1 MRPALLIASLVL
13 VTAGTAAAQ
22 PGLTPPVSPPP
33 QAAQPLPPA
42 PPAQPQ
48 GEVSEGAALALS
60 LGGTAAAWTLLL
72 TASGNHGSGDLV
84 LLGLAGV
91 MVAPSFGHWY
101 AHSFATRGLG
111 LRLAGLGSF
120 TVALALAVQCEDECN
135 NGTAIQGAVLLSLGL
150 LIAGTIDDIVTAP
163 GEARRYNQR
172 FQNVSLVPMVR
183 RDTGG
188 LMLTGR
194 F

>member
-1 MRPALLIASLVL
+1 MRSVLLVASLIL
-13 VTAGTAAAQ
+13 GTAGTAAAQ
-22 PGLTPPVSPPP
+22 PGLTPAVSSPP
-33 QAAQPLPPA
+33 QAAQPPPAA

-48 GEVSEGAALALS
+48 GEVSEGAALGLS
-60 LGGTAAAWTLLL
+60 LGGTAAAWTVLL
-72 TASGNHGSGDLV
+72 TASENHGSGDLV

-91 MVAPSFGHWY
+91 VTAPSFGHWY
-101 AHSFATRGLG
+101 AHSVATRGLG

-120 TVALALAVQCEDECN
+120 TVAVALAVQCEDECS
-135 NGTAIQGAVLLSLGL
+135 NGTAIEGAALLGLGL

-163 GEARRYNQR
+163 GEARRYNERLQG
-172 FQNVSLVPMVR
+172 LAIVPMVK